1 MMPSKLSALI
11 RHESL
16 IAERQL
22 LRAIG
27 RGSPPKIALAPSQ
40 KPAIALMPQAPF
52 AAAGIERAVPPRK
65 SRGLP
70 AANVER

>member
-16 IAERQL
+16 VAERRL

-27 RGSPPKIALAPSQ
+27 RGSPPKIARAPSQ
-40 KPAIALMPQAPF
+40 KPAVALMPQAPLQVAGVET
-52 AAAGIERAVPPRK
+52 AALPRK

-70 AANVER
+70 AANLEQ

>member
-1 MMPSKLSALI
+1 MPSKLSALI

-16 IAERQL
+16 VAERQL

-27 RGSPPKIALAPSQ
+27 RSSPPKIARAPSQ

-52 AAAGIERAVPPRK
+52 GAAGVERAATPRK
-65 SRGLP
+65 PRELP
-70 AANVER
+70 GASAEQ